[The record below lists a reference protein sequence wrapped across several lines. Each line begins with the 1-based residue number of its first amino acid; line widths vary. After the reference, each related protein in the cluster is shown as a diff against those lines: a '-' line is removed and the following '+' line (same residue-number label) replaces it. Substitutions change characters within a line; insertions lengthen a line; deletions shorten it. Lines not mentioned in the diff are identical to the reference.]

1 MAVGKPNLLAAVV
14 LAGVGGG
21 CAGGEEASVAPEQSM
36 VVVSSTGCR
45 PTTNA
50 ALGAVVAD
58 ELVATVAH
66 AVAGEDEI
74 VVRHDGVE
82 RRAVVAAID
91 TTLDAAILRV
101 DGLDAVPME
110 RRAYAD
116 GDDAI
121 LLVAEDGEVVTTAI
135 GIQRR
140 VTIRTSDI
148 YRDGEHSRPALDVV
162 ADVRGGDS
170 GAPLV
175 GDDGRLLALVWATS
189 RQTDDRAWA
198 LPIEAFEPLLDAVDS
213 GAPPPKVE
221 CSR

>member
-1 MAVGKPNLLAAVV
+1 MAVGARILLAGGALAGASCAGGATSVTPEQSVVV
-14 LAGVGGG
+14 LA
-21 CAGGEEASVAPEQSM
+21 
-36 VVVSSTGCR
+36 STGCR

-50 ALGAVVAD
+50 ALGAVVAE

-74 VVRHDGVE
+74 IVRQDGAELRGVVV
-82 RRAVVAAID
+82 AID
-91 TTLDAAILRV
+91 TALDAALLRV
-101 DGLDAVPME
+101 EGLDAEPIE
-110 RRAYAD
+110 RRDYVV
-116 GDDAI
+116 GDDAS
-121 LLVAEDGEVVTTAI
+121 LLVDEEGEIVSMAI
-135 GIQRR
+135 DVERR

-148 YRDGEHSRPALDVV
+148 YRDGEHARPALDLV

-198 LPIEAFEPLLDAVDS
+198 LPIEAFDPLLEAAES
-213 GAPPPKVE
+213 GAPPPEVE